1 MRRKAEASPI
11 FNANCKQIPK
21 KQKRRGKN
29 CIFAY
34 YQQIRN
40 GEVVVGR
47 WIELLYEKIVGM
59 IERKELYYSAQESYA
74 AIDYIEQHCYHTE
87 GPLAPGP
94 LKLELWQKAFL
105 SCAFGLLDPH
115 TRKRAFREIVLLIGR
130 KNGKSALAAAIA
142 KYIFEKRGGYGARVY
157 CIAPKLDQAEIIYND
172 IWQMCVLDT
181 GANDGSKRDPTK
193 PRHRMTDLFVEKT
206 NSTAKKLAFSSR
218 KSDGFNPS
226 LAVCD
231 ELAAWPGAQGLKQ
244 YGVMKSGMGA
254 RPEAMMLSCTTAGY
268 ENEGIY
274 DDLLKR
280 STRYLLGDS
289 SEKKLL
295 PFLYMIDEIDAWD
308 DINELAKSNP
318 NLGVSVSV
326 DFLLDEIEVAKGS
339 LANKVEFITKYCNLK
354 QNSSTAWLPTDQVEA
369 ICGDPLRLED
379 FRGCYAVC
387 GVDLSQTVDLTCA
400 CVVIERDGILN
411 VIAQFFMPRE
421 KIDEATEREGIP
433 YQAYVTRG
441 LLTLSGDHFIDYK
454 DVYNWM
460 AALVAK
466 YKIYPL
472 KTGYDRYSAQYL
484 VQDLKALGYHMDDVY
499 QGENLYPVIQEA
511 QGMIADRKINI
522 GDNDLLK
529 MHLLNSAIKMSVER
543 GRGKLVKVAGNLHI
557 DGTAALLDALTVR
570 QKWFSEIGRQLTNA
584 KQKKG

>member
-1 MRRKAEASPI
+1 MGRKTGASPL
-11 FNANCKQIPK
+11 FNANSEQSEK
-21 KQKRRGKN
+21 KQKKRGKN
-29 CIFAY
+29 CILAY

-74 AIDYIEQHCYHTE
+74 AIDYIEQHCFHTE

-105 SCAFGLLDPH
+105 SCAFGLLEPH
-115 TRKRAFREIVLLIGR
+115 TRKRAFREVVLLIGR

-142 KYIFEKRGGYGARVY
+142 KYVFTIEGGFGAKVY
-157 CIAPKLDQAEIIYND
+157 CMAPKLDQADLIYNAA
-172 IWQMCVLDT
+172 WTMCVLDT
-181 GANDGSKRDPTK
+181 GPNDRKDPNK
-193 PRHRMTDLFVEKT
+193 PRHRMTDIFME
-206 NSTAKKLAFSSR
+206 STQATLKKLAFSSK

-226 LAVCD
+226 LAICD
-231 ELAAWPGAQGLKQ
+231 ELAAWPAAQGLKQ

-254 RPEAMMLSCTTAGY
+254 KPEAMLLSCTTAGY

-274 DDLLKR
+274 DDILKR

-289 SEKKLL
+289 EEKKLL
-295 PFLYMIDEIDAWD
+295 PFLYMIDDIDLWD

-318 NLGVSVSV
+318 NMGVSVPI
-326 DFLLDEIEVAKGS
+326 DFFLDEIAVAKGS
-339 LANKVEFITKYCNLK
+339 LPNKTEFITKYCNLK
-354 QNSSTAWLPTDQVEA
+354 QNSSTAWLPAQQVEA
-369 ICGDPLRLED
+369 ICGAPLRLED

-511 QGMIADRKINI
+511 QGLIADRKINI

-570 QKWFSEIGRQLTNA
+570 QKWFAEIGRQLTNA
-584 KQKKG
+584 KKKKG